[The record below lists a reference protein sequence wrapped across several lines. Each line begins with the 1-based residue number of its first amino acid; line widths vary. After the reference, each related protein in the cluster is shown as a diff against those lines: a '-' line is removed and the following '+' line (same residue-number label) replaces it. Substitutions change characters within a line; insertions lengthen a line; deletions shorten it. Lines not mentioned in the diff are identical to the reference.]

1 MKTKVLVTGG
11 SGFIGSKFI
20 ESLKKYGEEL
30 DFIVNLRNENVDV
43 FKSKRHIFI
52 YNDIIDSF
60 HFSGKIDILFHVAS
74 ETKEE
79 DKMWS
84 TNYGGTTNVMRW
96 AIKAGVKKVIYM
108 SSVAVYGE
116 NNKKIISGF
125 SKCAPVTTY
134 GKSKL
139 CAEKYVAEICTKNKV
154 QYFILRPSNIIDIN
168 DIHSCHLLQFIKSI
182 NMGYFFYFY
191 RPEKVYLNYI
201 TIDNVIICMK
211 SLIKLESKKKLYVLN
226 TPTNLKNVV
235 DVISNTLAVKNPKR
249 IIPYNIGEK
258 CGILCDLLQNI
269 SNIQIPFNSN
279 RFQEIT
285 NEKQYIG
292 NFPKSNLIS
301 VSSLDFIS
309 TVQQLTSKY
318 LTNKR
323 IKKNR

>member
-1 MKTKVLVTGG
+1 M
-11 SGFIGSKFI
+11 
-20 ESLKKYGEEL
+20 
-30 DFIVNLRNENVDV
+30 
-43 FKSKRHIFI
+43 
-52 YNDIIDSF
+52 
-60 HFSGKIDILFHVAS
+60 
-74 ETKEE
+74 
-79 DKMWS
+79 
-84 TNYGGTTNVMRW
+84 
-96 AIKAGVKKVIYM
+96 
-108 SSVAVYGE
+108 
-116 NNKKIISGF
+116 
-125 SKCAPVTTY
+125 
-134 GKSKL
+134 
-139 CAEKYVAEICTKNKV
+139 
-154 QYFILRPSNIIDIN
+154 
-168 DIHSCHLLQFIKSI
+168 
-182 NMGYFFYFY
+182 
-191 RPEKVYLNYI
+191 
-201 TIDNVIICMK
+201 
-211 SLIKLESKKKLYVLN
+211 YVLN